1 MFNKTDTAK
10 SGDGKNRASLI
21 TSTKLSESK
30 IPLTT
35 NSNAAKSDG
44 DIQHNLGGNLK
55 RLSLETKAT
64 IIAIAIS
71 TIPALVMGAI
81 AYTFASK
88 SLTQQITQSQTAE
101 AVGLTDK
108 VNRFMSARYGDIQIL
123 ANLPV
128 FVNGNFTRNTNTQEK
143 QALLDKILAAYQT
156 YNSIAVFG
164 TDGNVIVQSSGEALD
179 NQKDNNYFQETL
191 QKDAAVISQPEKSAD
206 IYLAA
211 PIKDTVTGK
220 TLAVVRTSLP
230 TKALEETIK
239 NYAVNGYQYVLLDNS
254 GKVFLSSR
262 PELLGKEAKAE
273 YPGLAKI
280 LATSN
285 ISTLTTVPQSHHRRQ
300 LISYVPAPKIAGL
313 SDLNWQVLLTTDAA
327 ILYGTQR
334 QLLWIVTIGT
344 GLIGLIVAAI
354 AAWLAKRT
362 TLPIINATAAVAK
375 LGQGELNTRLASER
389 EDELGVLSA
398 NIDNMAAQLQVFVK
412 EQAAEIAQTKIVT
425 EPTSP
430 AERPT
435 QEALQLQL
443 LELLNDIEGA
453 ARGDLTVRAD
463 VTDGEI
469 GTVADFFN
477 SIVENL
483 RDIVTQVK
491 QAATQVNTAIGS
503 NESAI
508 SQLAD
513 EALVQAEE
521 INRALDAVDKMTH
534 SMQAVANS
542 AEQAATVA
550 NNAAQNASKSE
561 EAMYLTVQNIL
572 SLRESVGET
581 AQKVKR
587 LGESSQQISRVVSL
601 INQIA
606 MQTNLLAINAGIE
619 AARAGEEGQGFA
631 VVAEEVGELAVR
643 SAAATQEI
651 EQIVENIQR
660 ETSAVVQAMEI
671 GTTQVGEGA
680 RVVEEAKQNL
690 GQIFDVS
697 RQIDSLVQSISS
709 ATASQVQTSQT
720 VSLLMK
726 EIAAISQR
734 TRDSSSV
741 VCQSLKQTVEI
752 SHKLQETVET
762 FKVN

>member
-1 MFNKTDTAK
+1 MFNKTNVAK
-10 SGDGKNRASLI
+10 SGDGKNRDSLI
-21 TSTKLSESK
+21 TSTKVSESK
-30 IPLTT
+30 IKLSTSLNVT
-35 NSNAAKSDG
+35 KAEG
-44 DIQHNLGGNLK
+44 YIQHYLDGYIK

-64 IIAIAIS
+64 ILAIAIS
-71 TIPALVMGAI
+71 TIPALVIGAI
-81 AYTFASK
+81 AYNLANK
-88 SLTQQITQSQTAE
+88 SLTKQITQSQTAE

-108 VNRFMSARYGDIQIL
+108 VNRFMSERYRDIQVL
-123 ANLPV
+123 SNLPLLT
-128 FVNGNFTRNTNTQEK
+128 NGNFTRNINTPEN
-143 QALLDKILAAYQT
+143 QALLDKILTAYQT
-156 YNSIAVFG
+156 YDSIAVLD
-164 TDGNVIVQSSGEALD
+164 TDGDLIVQSSGKPLE
-179 NQKDNNYFQETL
+179 NQKDSIYFQETL
-191 QKDAAVISQPEKSAD
+191 KKDAAVISQPEKAN
-206 IYLAA
+206 IYLTA
-211 PIKDTVTGK
+211 PIKDPVTGK
-220 TLAVVRTSLP
+220 TLAVVRTSLT
-230 TKALEETIK
+230 TKALEATIK
-239 NYAVNGYQYVLLDNS
+239 NYAVNGHQYALLDNS
-254 GKVFLSSR
+254 GKIFLSSR
-262 PELLGKEAKAE
+262 QELLGKAAKSE
-273 YPGLAKI
+273 YPGLVKI
-280 LATSN
+280 LGTNN
-285 ISTLTTVPQSHHRRQ
+285 INTLTTIPQSHRQQQ
-300 LISYVPAPKIAGL
+300 LISYVPGQKIADL
-313 SDLNWQVLLTTDAA
+313 PNLNWPVLLATDTA
-327 ILYGTQR
+327 ILYGTQQ
-334 QLLWIVTIGT
+334 QLLWIVSIGT

-362 TLPIINATAAVAK
+362 TQPILNATDAIAK

-398 NIDNMAAQLQVFVK
+398 NIDNMAAQLQVLVN
-412 EQAAEIAQTKIVT
+412 EQAGIAQTNT
-425 EPTSP
+425 NN
-430 AERPT
+430 ERPT
-435 QEALQLQL
+435 HEALQIQL

-491 QAATQVNTAIGS
+491 QAATQVNTAIS
-503 NESAI
+503 SDETAI
-508 SQLAD
+508 RKLAD

-521 INRALDAVDKMTH
+521 ISRTLDAVDNMTH

-572 SLRESVGET
+572 SLRETVGET

-619 AARAGEEGQGFA
+619 AARAGEEAQGFA

-726 EIAAISQR
+726 DIAAISQR
-734 TRDSSSV
+734 TSNSSSL
-741 VCQSLKQTVEI
+741 VCQSLKETVEI

>member
-1 MFNKTDTAK
+1 ME
-10 SGDGKNRASLI
+10 KNRASLI
-21 TSTKLSESK
+21 ASTKVSENK
-30 IPLTT
+30 IPWKT
-35 NSNAAKSDG
+35 SSQIANADG
-44 DIQHNLGGNLK
+44 ETQPNLGGHLK

-64 IIAIAIS
+64 MLAIAIS
-71 TIPALVMGAI
+71 TIPALFIGAI
-81 AYTFASK
+81 AYHLTSK
-88 SLTQQITQSQTAE
+88 SLTKQITQSQTTE
-101 AVGLTDK
+101 AVDLTEK
-108 VNRFMSARYGDIQIL
+108 INRFMSDRYGDIQIL
-123 ANLPV
+123 ANSPL
-128 FVNGNFTRNTNTQEK
+128 FAKGNLTSNTNNQEK
-143 QALLDKILAAYQT
+143 QALLDKILTNYQN
-156 YNSIAVFG
+156 YNSIAVFD
-164 TDGNVIVQSSGEALD
+164 TEGNVIVQSSGESID
-179 NQKDNNYFQETL
+179 NQKDNSYFQATL
-191 QKDAAVISQPEKSAD
+191 LKDAAVIMQPEKSAD

-211 PIKDTVTGK
+211 PIKNSITGK
-220 TLAVVRTSLP
+220 TLGVVRTSLP
-230 TKALEETIK
+230 TKALAETIK
-239 NYAVNGYQYVLLDNS
+239 NYAVNGYQYALVNNS

-280 LATSN
+280 LATNN
-285 ISTLTTVPQSHHRRQ
+285 IATLTTVPQSQRKRQ
-300 LISYVPAPKIAGL
+300 LISYVPAPKIAGV
-313 SDLNWQVLLTTDAA
+313 SDLNWQILLTNDAA
-327 ILYGTQR
+327 ILYGTQQ
-334 QLLWIVTIGT
+334 QLLWIVMIGT
-344 GLIGLIVAAI
+344 ALIGIIVAAI

-362 TLPIINATAAVAK
+362 TQPIINATAAVAK
-375 LGQGELNTRLASER
+375 LGQGELNIRLASER

-398 NIDNMAAQLQVFVK
+398 NIDHMAAKLQVLVN
-412 EQAAEIAQTKIVT
+412 EQAEIDHTKTIIQA
-425 EPTSP
+425 TSP
-430 AERPT
+430 EERPT

-477 SIVENL
+477 SIVESL

-503 NESAI
+503 NETAI
-508 SQLAD
+508 QKLAD

-521 INRALDAVDKMTH
+521 INRALDAVDNMTH

-572 SLRESVGET
+572 SLRETVGET

-631 VVAEEVGELAVR
+631 VVAEEVGELAAR

-734 TRDSSSV
+734 TRDSSSS